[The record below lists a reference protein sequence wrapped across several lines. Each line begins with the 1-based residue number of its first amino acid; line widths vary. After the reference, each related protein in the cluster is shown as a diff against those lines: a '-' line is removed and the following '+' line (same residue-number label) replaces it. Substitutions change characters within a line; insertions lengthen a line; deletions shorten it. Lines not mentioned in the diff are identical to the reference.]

1 MMASS
6 EPKRLMG
13 WLGHHPLRTL
23 LRIAATVLGV
33 TATLWLLGAIWPEP
47 DRVAP
52 GAALS
57 EDDPTSLAAHPL
69 VPVTVLLVGIDSD
82 QVGDLLNQ
90 AAPKGGANADAL
102 MLLRIDA
109 STSLEVLQI
118 PIELA
123 VQLPGAGEPST
134 LASLWRGGG
143 VALVN
148 DAIREIVG
156 LPLDQPQRY
165 VVMPR
170 SVLRSL
176 VDDLGE
182 VEVVLAQSYK
192 RKDTA
197 QNYSVNLQAGRQTL
211 NGGQAEQLVR
221 YLKDPRD
228 DPERR
233 LRQQLLIQAVVDQ
246 LRTPGVLVRMPKL
259 MNGIRD
265 QVQTNLT
272 KAEMLSLT
280 AALVA
285 SPSPVQINQ
294 LPLAERAGEQVMRQI
309 KPELTSPLWPS
320 P

>member
-1 MMASS
+1 MASP
-6 EPKRLMG
+6 EPKRLMR
-13 WLGHHPLRTL
+13 WLGHHPLRAV

-33 TATLWLLGAIWPEP
+33 TATLWLLSAIWPEP

-52 GAALS
+52 GAASS
-57 EDDPTSLAAHPL
+57 EDDPPSLAAYPL
-69 VPVTVLLVGIDSD
+69 GPVTVLLVGIDSD
-82 QVGDLLNQ
+82 QVGDSQNQ
-90 AAPKGGANADAL
+90 AAPKGAANADAL

-123 VQLPGAGEPST
+123 VQLPGAGEPNT

-143 VALVN
+143 VALVT

-176 VDDLGE
+176 VDDMGE
-182 VEVVLAQSYK
+182 VEVVLGQSYQ
-192 RKDTA
+192 RKDKA

-211 NGGQAEQLVR
+211 NGAQAEQLVR

-228 DPERR
+228 DPNRR
-233 LRQQLLIQAVVDQ
+233 LRQQLLIQAVMDQ
-246 LRTPGVLVRMPKL
+246 IRTPGVLVRMPQL
-259 MNGIRD
+259 MDGIRD

-280 AALVA
+280 SALVA
-285 SPSPVQINQ
+285 SSSPARINE
-294 LPLAERAGEQVMRQI
+294 LPLAERAGEQVLRQI
-309 KPELTSPLWPS
+309 KPGLTPPLWPS

>member
-1 MMASS
+1 MASP
-6 EPKRLMG
+6 EPKRLMR
-13 WLGHHPLRTL
+13 WLGHHPLRTV

-33 TATLWLLGAIWPEP
+33 TATLWLLSAIWPEP

-52 GAALS
+52 GAAPS
-57 EDDPTSLAAHPL
+57 EDDPPSLAAYPL
-69 VPVTVLLVGIDSD
+69 GPVTVLLVGIDSD
-82 QVGDLLNQ
+82 QVGDSQNQ
-90 AAPKGGANADAL
+90 AAPKGAANADAL

-123 VQLPGAGEPST
+123 VQLPGAGEPNT

-143 VALVN
+143 VALVT

-176 VDDLGE
+176 VDDMGE
-182 VEVVLAQSYK
+182 VEVVLGQSYQ
-192 RKDTA
+192 RKDKA
-197 QNYSVNLQAGRQTL
+197 QNYSVNLQPGRQTL
-211 NGGQAEQLVR
+211 NGAQAEQLVR

-228 DPERR
+228 DPNRR
-233 LRQQLLIQAVVDQ
+233 LRQQLLIQAVMDQ
-246 LRTPGVLVRMPKL
+246 LRTPGLLVRMPQL
-259 MNGIRD
+259 MDGIRD

-285 SPSPVQINQ
+285 SSSPVRISE
-294 LPLAERAGEQVMRQI
+294 LPLADRAGEQVLRQI
-309 KPELTSPLWPS
+309 KPGLTPPLWPS

>member
-1 MMASS
+1 MASP
-6 EPKRLMG
+6 EPKRLMR
-13 WLGHHPLRTL
+13 WLGHHPLRAV

-33 TATLWLLGAIWPEP
+33 TATLRLLSAIWPEP

-52 GAALS
+52 GAAPS
-57 EDDPTSLAAHPL
+57 EDDPPSLAAYPL
-69 VPVTVLLVGIDSD
+69 GPVTVLLVGIDSD
-82 QVGDLLNQ
+82 QVGDSQNQ
-90 AAPKGGANADAL
+90 AAPKGAANADAL

-123 VQLPGAGEPST
+123 VQLPGAGEPNT

-143 VALVN
+143 VALVT

-176 VDDLGE
+176 VDDMGE
-182 VEVVLAQSYK
+182 VEVVLGQSYQ
-192 RKDTA
+192 RKDKA

-211 NGGQAEQLVR
+211 NGAQAEQLVR
-221 YLKDPRD
+221 YIKDPRD
-228 DPERR
+228 DPNRR
-233 LRQQLLIQAVVDQ
+233 LRQQLLIQAVMDQ
-246 LRTPGVLVRMPKL
+246 LRTPGVLVRMPQL
-259 MNGIRD
+259 MDGIRD

-285 SPSPVQINQ
+285 SSSPVRISE
-294 LPLAERAGEQVMRQI
+294 LPLADRAGEQVLRQI
-309 KPELTSPLWPS
+309 KPGLTPPLWPS